1 MEENQEHTTIPEMV
15 EEVRAGKMPRRHFM
29 KKLTAMGISAGGV
42 GIIATA
48 AATRA
53 FAAHQTPIVQADEVA
68 ASNIERHKEHL
79 KKQTQGDIAG
89 LHDDYAYNAMVED
102 SMYSESFMGHQA
114 ILSRKQMNA
123 EAFSNLNIEVVN
135 RVAQNQQVT
144 VEWIASGVHNG
155 DLPDFPASGR
165 AFSIRGVTVVV
176 RQNGKIVRESIYY
189 DMNEVKRQFTMV

>member
-1 MEENQEHTTIPEMV
+1 MEENRERITIPEMV

-48 AATRA
+48 ATRA
-53 FAAHQTPIVQADEVA
+53 FSTRQPSVVHADEEVA
-68 ASNIERHKEHL
+68 RNIDLHKKHL
-79 KKQTQGDIAG
+79 QKQTQGDIDG
-89 LHDDYAYNAMVED
+89 LHDDYAHNAVVED
-102 SMYSESFMGHQA
+102 SMYSESFVGHQA

-123 EAFSNLNIEVVN
+123 TAFSNLNIEVVN

-144 VEWIASGVHNG
+144 VEWVASGIHNG
-155 DLPDFPASGR
+155 DLPGIPASGR
-165 AFSIRGVTVVV
+165 PFSIRGVTVAV

-189 DMNEVKRQFTMV
+189 DMNEVKRQLITV